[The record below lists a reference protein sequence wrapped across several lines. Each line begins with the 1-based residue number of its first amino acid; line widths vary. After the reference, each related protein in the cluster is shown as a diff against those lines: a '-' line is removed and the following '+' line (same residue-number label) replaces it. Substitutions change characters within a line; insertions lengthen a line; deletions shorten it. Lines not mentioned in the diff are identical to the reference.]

1 MERLQKY
8 LARAGVAARRDAEQL
23 ILEGRVKVNG
33 RVVRELGF
41 KVSDKDIV
49 EVDGRVVKP
58 EKLVYL
64 LMYKPAGYVTT
75 LDDPYGRPTVLSLLT
90 GKVKE
95 RVFPVGRLDMD
106 TEGLL
111 LLTNDGDL
119 ALSLT
124 HPKHQ
129 FPKTYLALVRGT
141 PNRTKLRELEKGIL
155 LEDGYT
161 APAKVFFKK
170 PEGKNSWIEITVFEG
185 RKRQV
190 RRMFK
195 KIGHPVLKL
204 IRTRI
209 GFLTGYGLKK
219 GSFRYL
225 TPEEVLKLK
234 RYARSTREG

>member
-23 ILEGRVKVNG
+23 ILAGRVKVNG
-33 RVVRELGF
+33 KVVKELGF
-41 KVSDKDIV
+41 KVSDRDVV
-49 EVDGRVVKP
+49 EVDGRIVKP
-58 EKLVYL
+58 EKLVYI
-64 LMYKPAGYVTT
+64 LMYKPAGYITT
-75 LDDPYGRPTVLSLLT
+75 VDDPFGRPTVLSLLA

-95 RVFPVGRLDMD
+95 RVFPVGRLDMN

-111 LLTNDGDL
+111 ILTNDGDL
-119 ALSLT
+119 AMALT
-124 HPKHQ
+124 HPKHRV
-129 FPKTYLALVRGT
+129 PKTYLALVRGT
-141 PNRTKLRELEKGIL
+141 PNRAKLKELEQGVL

-161 APAKVFFKK
+161 APAKVNFKK
-170 PEGKNSWIEITVFEG
+170 PEGKNSWIEITIHEG

-225 TPEEVLKLK
+225 TPAEVLKLK
-234 RYARSTREG
+234 RLANSNRG

>member
-8 LARAGVAARRDAEQL
+8 LARTGVSARRDAEQL
-23 ILEGRVKVNG
+23 ILAGRVKVNG
-33 RVVRELGF
+33 RVVKELGF
-41 KVSDKDIV
+41 KVGENDVV

-58 EKLVYL
+58 EKLIYL

-75 LDDPYGRPTVLSLLT
+75 VDDPFGRPTVLSLLA

-95 RVFPVGRLDMD
+95 RVFPVGRLDMN

-111 LLTNDGDL
+111 LLTNDGEL
-119 ALSLT
+119 AMALT

-129 FPKTYLALVRGT
+129 FPKMYLALVRGT
-141 PNRTKLRELEKGIL
+141 PNRSKLLELEKGIL

-161 APAKVFFKK
+161 APAKVVYKK
-170 PEGKNSWIEITVFEG
+170 PYGKNSWIEITIHEG

-225 TPEEVLKLK
+225 TPQEVIKLK
-234 RYARSTREG
+234 RYARSTRGE